1 MLRARLIIKPMVQMV
16 LTVDPKIRLPHS
28 ATGDQDIDDVIQRLE
43 KQFGGE
49 GKPPM
54 VTQDYIEAFSDV
66 FLRFLM
72 KERIDAVVHFFV
84 VEEGRFTATI
94 IVTEREGKLVEK
106 WFKEFF
112 ENMQ

>member
-1 MLRARLIIKPMVQMV
+1 MLRARLIIKPMVQII
-16 LTVDPKIRLPHS
+16 LTADPKIRLPHS
-28 ATGDQDIDDVIQRLE
+28 ATGDQDIDEVIQRLE
-43 KQFGGE
+43 KQFEGE

-54 VTQDYIEAFSDV
+54 VTQDYIEALSHM
-66 FLRFLM
+66 FLKFLT
-72 KERIDAVVHFFV
+72 KERIDAVVHFFI

-112 ENMQ
+112 EKPQ